1 MQHLPTFSELL
12 TDYMA
17 RTGIGE
23 AELARRVQVSR
34 LTVARWREG
43 VTAHPR
49 YREDVLRCGEML
61 RLTAEETDAFLLAA
75 GFAPESAP
83 APTETLQPD
92 AAAPDDETLPPPA
105 PVVPRPRGARRVALL
120 AGLVLVAAA
129 VVGVFYVI
137 GLQGRPPDHPVAG
150 DGESL
155 IVMAPFVNYTGGQ
168 QGFNIQGRLKEEID
182 REISEAGLSH
192 VRTVEWPRVI
202 AAESDAVDAGVRS
215 RAAMVI
221 WGEYDSGRVLAVVTV
236 PPHRQA
242 QGSHGPQVVDIAS
255 SPSELPAAVNF
266 ALADEVSS
274 VALMTLGQ
282 LYIERGDH
290 DIAKTALSQALDRQ
304 SIDAATL
311 AGLRFRLGR
320 AYLGGAYADLD
331 EAVWLFTQVLAVL
344 PRSVDTLNNRAL
356 AYLGRGRSGDAAL
369 ALDDLSRAVSLDP
382 GRAGSYLNRAVAYLD
397 LDDGARLAPALD
409 DLERAI
415 DIDSDYAS
423 AYVNRASVYLLR
435 DDDGDFDRAFDDVE
449 KALSI
454 DPEQAAAYVNRGN
467 AYLQRGESGDL
478 TLAADEFSRAIEI
491 DPSAA
496 TAYYNRGLVYSA
508 LLSTPEEWAQSTDD
522 FRRAQELVPRD
533 FAFNNTLCWQL
544 GLQRLGG
551 EALPFCERALS
562 IRPEG
567 PALDSRGLVFAVMGR
582 TSEAVEDLEAFLAW
596 VDASTKASCAPRY
609 GSTRAAWIND
619 LEAGRDPFDA
629 QTLHLLRVRPA
640 APSAAE
646 PC

>member
-1 MQHLPTFSELL
+1 MPTFSELL

-43 VTAHPR
+43 VTARPR
-49 YREDVLRCGEML
+49 YREDVLRCGEVL

-83 APTETLQPD
+83 VPTETPPPD
-92 AAAPDDETLPPPA
+92 AAAPDDESLALAPPGL
-105 PVVPRPRGARRVALL
+105 RPRRARRVRLL
-120 AGLVLVAAA
+120 AALVLVAAA
-129 VVGVFYVI
+129 AAVGAFYVV

-150 DGESL
+150 AGESL
-155 IVMAPFVNYTGGQ
+155 IVMAPFANYTGGQ

-182 REISEAGLSH
+182 REISEAGLSR

-236 PPHRQA
+236 PPSRQA

-255 SPSELPAAVNF
+255 SPSDLPAAVNF

-282 LYIERGDH
+282 LYLDQGDH
-290 DIAKTALSQALDRQ
+290 DVAKTALIQALDRQ

-331 EAVWLFTQVLAVL
+331 EAVWLFTQVLVVL

-369 ALDDLSRAVSLDP
+369 AIDDLSRAVSLDP

-397 LDDGARLAPALD
+397 LDDGARLEPALD

-423 AYVNRASVYLLR
+423 AYVNRASVYSVAKR
-435 DDDGDFDRAFDDVE
+435 R
-449 KALSI
+449 
-454 DPEQAAAYVNRGN
+454 
-467 AYLQRGESGDL
+467 QRP
-478 TLAADEFSRAIEI
+478 R
-491 DPSAA
+491 P
-496 TAYYNRGLVYSA
+496 R
-508 LLSTPEEWAQSTDD
+508 
-522 FRRAQELVPRD
+522 FRRYREGVVDRPR
-533 FAFNNTLCWQL
+533 AGG
-544 GLQRLGG
+544 GLRQPGQRLPAARRVRRPNAGRRRVLSSYRDRSRRRHRLLQPRPG
-551 EALPFCERALS
+551 LERATV
-562 IRPEG
+562 
-567 PALDSRGLVFAVMGR
+567 DSRGVGAVDGR
-582 TSEAVEDLEAFLAW
+582 LQARPGVGFPGTSR
-596 VDASTKASCAPRY
+596 ST
-609 GSTRAAWIND
+609 T
-619 LEAGRDPFDA
+619 
-629 QTLHLLRVRPA
+629 
-640 APSAAE
+640 PSAGN
-646 PC
+646 

>member
-1 MQHLPTFSELL
+1 
-12 TDYMA
+12 MA

-43 VTAHPR
+43 VTARPR
-49 YREDVLRCGEML
+49 YREDVLRCGEVL

-83 APTETLQPD
+83 VSTETPPTD
-92 AAAPDDETLPPPA
+92 AAAPDDESLPPA
-105 PVVPRPRGARRVALL
+105 PPGLRPRRARRVALL
-120 AGLVLVAAA
+120 AALVLVAAA
-129 VVGVFYVI
+129 VAGVAYVVGI
-137 GLQGRPPDHPVAG
+137 QDRPPDHPVAG
-150 DGESL
+150 AGESL
-155 IVMAPFVNYTGGQ
+155 IVMAPFANYTGGQ

-182 REISEAGLSH
+182 REISEAGLSR

-236 PPHRQA
+236 PPSRQA

-282 LYIERGDH
+282 LYLDQGDH
-290 DIAKTALSQALDRQ
+290 DVAKTALIQALDRQ

-356 AYLGRGRSGDAAL
+356 AHLGRGRSGDAAL
-369 ALDDLSRAVSLDP
+369 AIDDLSRAVSLDP

-397 LDDGARLAPALD
+397 LDDGARLEPALD

-435 DDDGDFDRAFDDVE
+435 DDDGDLDRAFDDVA

-478 TLAADEFSRAIEI
+478 TLAAGDFSQAIEI
-491 DPSAA
+491 DPDAA
-496 TAYYNRGLVYSA
+496 TAYYNRGLVSSA
-508 LLSTPEEWAQSTDD
+508 LLSTPDEWARSTDD
-522 FRRAQELVPRD
+522 FRRAQELVPWD
-533 FAFNNTLCWQL
+533 FTFNNTLCWQL
-544 GLQRLGG
+544 GLQRLG
-551 EALPFCERALS
+551 EQALPFCERALS
-562 IRPEG
+562 IQPEG
-567 PALDSRGLVFAVMGR
+567 PVLDSRGLVFAVMGR
-582 TSEAVEDLEAFLAW
+582 ASEAVEDFEAFLAW

-629 QTLHLLRVRPA
+629 QTLHSLRVRPA
-640 APSAAE
+640 ALSAAE

>member
-1 MQHLPTFSELL
+1 MPTFSELL

-23 AELARRVQVSR
+23 ADLARRVQVSR

-43 VTAHPR
+43 VTARPR
-49 YREDVLRCGEML
+49 YREDVLRCGEVL

-83 APTETLQPD
+83 VPTETPPPD
-92 AAAPDDETLPPPA
+92 AAAPDDESLPPA
-105 PVVPRPRGARRVALL
+105 PPGLRPRRARRVALL
-120 AGLVLVAAA
+120 AALVLVAAA
-129 VVGVFYVI
+129 VVGVAYVVGI
-137 GLQGRPPDHPVAG
+137 QGRPPDHPVAD

-155 IVMAPFVNYTGGQ
+155 IVMAPFANYTGGQ

-182 REISEAGLSH
+182 REISEAGLSR
-192 VRTVEWPRVI
+192 VRTVEWPWVI

-236 PPHRQA
+236 PPSRRA
-242 QGSHGPQVVDIAS
+242 QGSRGPQVVDIAS

-282 LYIERGDH
+282 LYLDQGDH
-290 DIAKTALSQALDRQ
+290 DVAKTALIQALDRQ

-356 AYLGRGRSGDAAL
+356 AHLGRGRSGDAAL
-369 ALDDLSRAVSLDP
+369 AIDDLSRAVSLDP

-397 LDDGARLAPALD
+397 LDDGARLEPALD

-435 DDDGDFDRAFDDVE
+435 NNEGDLDRAFDDIE
-449 KALSI
+449 KALAI

-467 AYLQRGESGDL
+467 AYLQRGDSGDL
-478 TLAADEFSRAIEI
+478 TLAADEFSQAIEI
-491 DPSAA
+491 DPDAA
-496 TAYYNRGLVYSA
+496 TAYYNRGLVSSA
-508 LLSTPEEWAQSTDD
+508 LLSTPDEWARSTDD
-522 FRRAQELVPRD
+522 FRRAQELVPWD
-533 FAFNNTLCWQL
+533 FTFNNTLCWQL
-544 GLQRLGG
+544 GLQRLG
-551 EALPFCERALS
+551 EQALPFCERALS
-562 IRPEG
+562 IQPEG

-582 TSEAVEDLEAFLAW
+582 ASEAVEDFEAFLAW

-629 QTLHLLRVRPA
+629 QTLHSLRVRPA